1 MNLLSVNN
9 RIKIYSVFL
18 LFLATNNTIAQD
30 STYAR
35 QVIKTLTAP
44 NFEGRGYVNE
54 GDSKAAKYI
63 AYEFKRIGLQSFEEN
78 NYFQPFSFPVNK
90 FPYDVKADIDGLELI
105 PGKDFIVS
113 PDCPPVLGEYDFIRL
128 DSQTLDNSAL
138 WKKFLKHR
146 KRNCFIIIDKHT
158 VANII
163 QKENYN
169 MIVHNEVKARGIIYI
184 EDKFTWSVSTKQAK
198 FPVISVKR
206 EIFKS
211 FRYHINLNIQPQF
224 TAGHETQNVVGYI
237 KGTKYPDSFLVFT
250 AHYDHL
256 GRMGPDAYFSGANDN
271 ASGVAMLLDLAKQ
284 VSKQKNN
291 CSVAFICFA
300 GEEAGLIGSLYYTSY
315 PFFPLPQIRFL
326 FNMDLMGTGENGAT
340 IVNGTEYRKQFDTL
354 VYLNNTLSLLPAVN
368 IRGKASNSDHYF
380 FSEKG
385 VPSFF
390 IYLMGNYTNYHDI
403 YDTNEALPLNRYNQ
417 AYQLIS
423 NFLKVMDY

>member
-1 MNLLSVNN
+1 MRKSNIYLYILL
-9 RIKIYSVFL
+9 L
-18 LFLATNNTIAQD
+18 LFTANDIIAQD

-44 NFEGRGYVNE
+44 NFEGRGYVKD
-54 GDSKAAKYI
+54 GDLKAAKYI
-63 AYEFKRIGLQSFEEN
+63 ASEFKRIGLQSFNEG

-113 PDCPPVLGEYDFIRL
+113 PDCPPVMGEYDFIRL

-184 EDKFTWSVSTKQAK
+184 EDKFTWSVATTQAK
-198 FPVISVKR
+198 FPVISIKS

-237 KGTKYPDSFLVFT
+237 KET
-250 AHYDHL
+250 
-256 GRMGPDAYFSGANDN
+256 
-271 ASGVAMLLDLAKQ
+271 
-284 VSKQKNN
+284 
-291 CSVAFICFA
+291 
-300 GEEAGLIGSLYYTSY
+300 
-315 PFFPLPQIRFL
+315 
-326 FNMDLMGTGENGAT
+326 
-340 IVNGTEYRKQFDTL
+340 
-354 VYLNNTLSLLPAVN
+354 N
-368 IRGKASNSDHYF
+368 IRIAFWYS
-380 FSEKG
+380 
-385 VPSFF
+385 
-390 IYLMGNYTNYHDI
+390 
-403 YDTNEALPLNRYNQ
+403 LP
-417 AYQLIS
+417 I
-423 NFLKVMDY
+423 MTT